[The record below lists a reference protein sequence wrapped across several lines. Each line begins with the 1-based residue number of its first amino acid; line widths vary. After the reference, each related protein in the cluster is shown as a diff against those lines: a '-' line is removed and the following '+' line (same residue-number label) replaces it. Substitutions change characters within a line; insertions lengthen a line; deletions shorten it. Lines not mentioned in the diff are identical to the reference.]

1 MAKTISKPERLEF
14 DMTLSGRAK
23 FFYSMLVKL
32 SKNDDECCTAS
43 NQYLADKCGCSTKT
57 IMRILSELEDGEYIG
72 ILYKNINNKSGR
84 KIFTK
89 IDLFLKYQKDIEV
102 ENPSDIFDA
111 RMSHEMSDDYPI
123 TCNHVNLKE
132 NIKRKV
138 EKNSKFDEQILDELK
153 DIKKENPAH
162 FKSKQKSVNQVNIFN
177 VVLPK
182 SINPQMWAD
191 FVAMRKESKHPLTQT
206 AAKAIVNK
214 LSTFEAQ
221 GLDCNEILNTSICNS
236 YRGVF
241 APVKQKVSNVGRGA
255 EEISNYIR
263 LKVMHENFD
272 PVKAM
277 REGIDELVDG
287 RKVAFGSVGGRMR
300 FYFVN

>member
-32 SKNDDECCTAS
+32 SKNDEECCVAS
-43 NQYLADKCGCSTKT
+43 NQYLANKCGCSVRA
-57 IMRILSELEDGEYIG
+57 INYMLNELELGEYIG
-72 ILYKNINNKSGR
+72 ILYKNKNNRSGR

-89 IDLFLKYQKDIEV
+89 IDLFLKYQDDVEI
-102 ENPSDIFDA
+102 ENPSAKNCRPFADEIADDILL
-111 RMSHEMSDDYPI
+111 
-123 TCNHVNLKE
+123 CNHSKFLKE

-162 FKSKQKSVNQVNIFN
+162 FKSKQKSLNQVNIFN
-177 VVLPK
+177 IVLPK
-182 SINPQMWAD
+182 SVNPQMWAD

-206 AAKAIVNK
+206 AAKAIANK

-221 GLDCNEILNTSICNS
+221 GLDCNEILNTSICNG

-263 LKVMHENFD
+263 SKVMHENFD